1 MVIQV
6 QDQPLEYNA
15 IQTTGSLQSV
25 QQDPS
30 IEGVESGWQIKQ
42 GQYRQ
47 ISTVKAVSVQST
59 FSTSVL
65 CCGVLSMLTVDQ
77 ATAYMRQDVITAV
90 LATRCSY
97 TFNSTYMFTEI
108 YRKISMMY
116 HETNLFNNNS

>member
-65 CCGVLSMLTVDQ
+65 WCGVLSMLTVDQ

-97 TFNSTYMFTEI
+97 TFNSTYMHL